1 MNKRYLGIW
10 FPYLKT
16 DWFTKRNTALQYKP
30 VVVFSVSRGRMV
42 ITAVNNIA
50 AQKGIAVGQ
59 VLADAKAIVPN
70 IHVEGDQPDFFDS
83 LLKKFAEWFI
93 RYSPLVAADAPDG
106 VMIDATG
113 CAHLWGGEQEYLD
126 DITTRLKALGYTAKV
141 CMAGTI
147 GAAWA
152 ISRYGTQ
159 QIIPG
164 GHEVTALSPLP
175 PMALRIDALV
185 CDKLHKLGL
194 YETRLFLQMP
204 AKVLRRRF
212 GDHFI
217 LRLQQAMGYQNE
229 AITPV
234 VIASTFTERL
244 YCFDPIVTRPGIE
257 IAVKKV
263 LDTLCERLKKEQKG
277 IRTAVLKIFGIEGN
291 TQQLEIGTNRATS
304 DAVHIF
310 KLFEL
315 KFETIA
321 PGPGIEL
328 FVLEVP
334 RFDEHIATQEN
345 MWSVEGSL
353 DTPAVSLLLDR
364 VANKIG
370 EDTIRRYLPDAHY
383 WPERSVKKATSLSQ
397 QPTIDWDTQKTRPVK
412 ILRKPEPI
420 TVAAPV
426 PDYPPIL
433 FRHQGKVHKI
443 MKADG
448 PERIEPEWWLQE
460 GLHRDYFYVEDEEGS
475 RYWIYRSGHYHN
487 EQPVEWFLHGY
498 CA

>member
-1 MNKRYLGIW
+1 
-10 FPYLKT
+10 
-16 DWFTKRNTALQYKP
+16 
-30 VVVFSVSRGRMV
+30 
-42 ITAVNNIA
+42 
-50 AQKGIAVGQ
+50 
-59 VLADAKAIVPN
+59 
-70 IHVEGDQPDFFDS
+70 
-83 LLKKFAEWFI
+83 
-93 RYSPLVAADAPDG
+93 
-106 VMIDATG
+106 
-113 CAHLWGGEQEYLD
+113 
-126 DITTRLKALGYTAKV
+126 
-141 CMAGTI
+141 
-147 GAAWA
+147 
-152 ISRYGTQ
+152 
-159 QIIPG
+159 
-164 GHEVTALSPLP
+164 
-175 PMALRIDALV
+175 
-185 CDKLHKLGL
+185 
-194 YETRLFLQMP
+194 
-204 AKVLRRRF
+204 
-212 GDHFI
+212 